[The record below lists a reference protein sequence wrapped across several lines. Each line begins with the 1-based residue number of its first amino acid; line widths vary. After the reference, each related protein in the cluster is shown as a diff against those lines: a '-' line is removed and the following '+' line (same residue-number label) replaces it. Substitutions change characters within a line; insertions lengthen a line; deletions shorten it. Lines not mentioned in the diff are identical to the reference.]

1 MAERRAGG
9 RPPSLRP
16 RARTWL
22 VLGGIAIGLGLV
34 TGQVDGV
41 RVGLGLW
48 LVLFGL
54 YVDSLRLAIVVWRR
68 QLGVRWEVDPK
79 AVAHGVPVGEAI
91 ASRIVVGNRSP
102 VGLTGCV
109 LRPVVGGTLLP
120 VDTLRGD
127 APAEDELHF
136 AVPLVARTF
145 GAAHVHG
152 VFLTLAD
159 RFGLFSIEAYF
170 PLPQRVRVRLP
181 SAATTG
187 HMPLRLAERVTQTA
201 LPDRRRARRGEE
213 VPEIQKLRDWQPGD
227 PFRRIAWHKTAR
239 TGRLLVRELDRA
251 PAGDLVVLVD
261 LGPSMR
267 LGAPGDRP
275 IDRAMQKALRLCRQA
290 LSDGYRVGLCLFDLE
305 VLGEVPLGRGPK
317 TRGGIELLIEQ
328 WAELGGVADR
338 GMSDSELGSVVARYL
353 QVQHGVDLR
362 TQAPPLDDP
371 RWARLL
377 VTNAGELYDL
387 DDLTRATGAP
397 PREGATTQA
406 PQERLIRFAH
416 ARGIEL
422 PWRAPGH
429 ATQAARFT
437 RTLVKIL
444 DDLPKRAAAVLV
456 TDGEELHLPSLR
468 GVAGRLARRGA
479 AVRLELVGP
488 SLAGMAGTP
497 LRLLGL
503 QQRELRRRAA
513 VLQRRLRATGLRLSA
528 AGASGR
534 ATSHIDARRIVQ

>member
-1 MAERRAGG
+1 M
-9 RPPSLRP
+9 
-16 RARTWL
+16 
-22 VLGGIAIGLGLV
+22 LGGVAIGLGLV
-34 TGQVDGV
+34 TGHPDGI
-41 RVGLGLW
+41 RVGLSLW

-54 YVDSLRLAIVVWRR
+54 YLDSLRLAIVVWRR

-79 AVAHGVPVGEAI
+79 ALAHGVPVGEAI
-91 ASRIVVGNRSP
+91 ATRIIVGNRSP
-102 VGLTGCV
+102 IALRGCV

-120 VDTLRGD
+120 VDVLSGD
-127 APAEDELHF
+127 APAEDELRF
-136 AVPLVARTF
+136 TVPLVARTF

-159 RFGLFSIEAYF
+159 RFGLFTIEAYF

-187 HMPLRLAERVTQTA
+187 HATLRLADRVTQTA

-227 PFRRIAWHKTAR
+227 PYRRIAWHKTAR

-290 LSDGYRVGLCLFDLE
+290 LGDGYRVGLSLFDLE
-305 VLGEVPLGRGPK
+305 VLGEVPLGRGSK
-317 TRGGIELLIEQ
+317 TRGAIELLIEH

-353 QVQHGVDLR
+353 QVQHGIDLR

-387 DDLTRATGAP
+387 DDLTRATGATA
-397 PREGATTQA
+397 REGTPAQ
-406 PQERLIRFAH
+406 QRLIHFAH

-444 DDLPKRAAAVLV
+444 DDLPKRTAAVLI
-456 TDGEELHLPSLR
+456 TDGEELHLPSVKGLP
-468 GVAGRLARRGA
+468 ARLARRGA
-479 AVRLELVGP
+479 ALRLEWVAP
-488 SLAGMAGTP
+488 SLAGAPGTP

-513 VLQRRLRATGLRLSA
+513 VLQRRLRASGLRLFA